1 MAITSQGRTIYEL
14 ACMGVPSIVLAQNS
28 RELEHIF
35 ANIANG
41 FINLGIGKN
50 QDNETI
56 RSTVEWLL
64 RTPNVRREMHE
75 LLLGKDFRQGQKQ
88 VIRLILGEK
97 NGRIV

>member
-1 MAITSQGRTIYEL
+1 M
-14 ACMGVPSIVLAQNS
+14 
-28 RELEHIF
+28 
-35 ANIANG
+35 
-41 FINLGIGKN
+41 GKN

-97 NGRIV
+97 NGRII